1 MFNKTINGG
10 VVQNSSLP
18 NSKKKI
24 PLNSNRDLMKKNK
37 ISEMD

>member
-24 PLNSNRDLMKKNK
+24 PRDLMKMNK